1 MPAAAQ
7 RDVEVHQVLATLS
20 YGDAIGNQAL
30 GIRDALTRAGYVS
43 RIYVQT
49 ADLRLEGET
58 EDYRDLLEDSRPD
71 NVLIHHFSIGSRASR
86 IAFALPER
94 MLLAYH
100 NITPPEYFAGIN
112 GTLVQLCYSGR
123 RELRAWAGRCELA
136 LGASEYSRLELER
149 MGFPRTDVLPALP
162 GFDHLDVP
170 PNRLLADGFDDGRT
184 NILFVGR
191 MIPNKRIDDLIRF
204 FHVYRTRYNAQARLL
219 LVGGQS
225 GFRDY
230 VAALHH
236 LLATLGTRGVHLI
249 DHVSNEELTA
259 LYDVADLFLCASEHE
274 GFCAPLVE
282 AFYKRIPVVAFAAAA
297 VPRTLDGGG
306 VLYEHKDPRHV
317 AATLH
322 AVLSDAAL
330 RDEVLR
336 SQDAAL
342 ARLSQRD
349 FGALLLGYVDRVRRA
364 PRRPRPPVRT
374 DFRDQYARLEA
385 LDELRRSRPAA
396 YQALPEA
403 PGDRPRVTW

>member
-20 YGDAIGNQAL
+20 YGDAIGNQVL

-170 PNRLLADGFDDGRT
+170 PNRLLADGFDDDRT

-204 FHVYRTRYNAQARLL
+204 FHVYRTRYNPQARLL

-230 VAALHH
+230 VATLHQ
-236 LLATLGTRGVHLI
+236 LLATLGTRDVHLI

-274 GFCAPLVE
+274 GFCVPLVE

-297 VPRTLDGGG
+297 VPGTLDGGG

-317 AATLH
+317 AAILH

-330 RDEVLR
+330 RDEVVR

-349 FGALLLGYVDRVRRA
+349 FAALLLEFVDRVRRA
-364 PRRPRPPVRT
+364 PPRPRPPVRT
-374 DFRDQYARLEA
+374 DFREQYARLEA
-385 LDELRRSRPAA
+385 LEALRRSRPAA
-396 YQALPEA
+396 WQALPEP

>member
-20 YGDAIGNQAL
+20 YGDAIGNQVL
-30 GIRDALTRAGYVS
+30 RIRDALTSAGYVS

-49 ADLRLEGET
+49 ADPRFEDET
-58 EDYRDLLEDSRPD
+58 EDYRDLLADSRPD

-100 NITPPEYFAGIN
+100 NITPPEYFVGVS

-123 RELRAWAGRCELA
+123 RELRAYAGRCELA
-136 LGASEYSRLELER
+136 LGASEYSRVELER

-162 GFDHLDVP
+162 GFGHLDVP

-204 FHVYRTRYNAQARLL
+204 FHVYRTRYNAHARLL

-230 VAALHH
+230 VATLHH
-236 LLATLGTRGVHLI
+236 LLATLDTRDVHLI

-274 GFCAPLVE
+274 GFCVPLVE

-297 VPRTLDGGG
+297 VPGTLDGGG

-317 AATLH
+317 AAILH

-336 SQDAAL
+336 GQDAAL

-349 FGALLLGYVDRVRRA
+349 FGALVLGFVDRVRRA
-364 PRRPRPPVRT
+364 PRRPRTPVRT
-374 DFRDQYARLEA
+374 DFREQYARLEA

-403 PGDRPRVTW
+403 PGDRPHVTW